1 MRTIALLSI
10 ATVIFVA
17 CQSNSADHTT
27 PPDDNQDSTLSP
39 VENKKPNT
47 TYKPAFEGQT
57 RVAGVR
63 TNAGLDVKVVTEG
76 LKNPWGMVNLP
87 DGRILI
93 TEKGGTMRIVSTSG
107 QLSAPITG
115 LPPVNDSGQGGLLD
129 VAIDPD
135 FSQNRLVYWSF
146 SQNVPP
152 GTLTALGKGKLS
164 ADEQR
169 IEGAKVIYQAKPAFN
184 SSLHYGSRLE
194 WDKQGNL
201 FMSTGERSDIV
212 SRPQAQQ
219 LNSAM
224 GKVLRLTRE
233 GKPVDGNPFMNQ
245 EGSLP
250 EIYTYGHRNVQG
262 LATHPETGDL
272 WEIEFGPRGGD
283 EVNRIQAGKDY
294 GWPEISYGLEYSG
307 ERIGK
312 GITQKDGMEQPVYY
326 WDPVVSP
333 SGAVFYSGNMFP
345 EWKNNLFIGALSG
358 MHIVRLV
365 IKDDKVV
372 GEERLLEDMKNRIR
386 DVLQGPDGSLYAIT
400 DGGNGKLLQIR
411 RK

>member
-1 MRTIALLSI
+1 MPE
-10 ATVIFVA
+10 F
-17 CQSNSADHTT
+17 T
-27 PPDDNQDSTLSP
+27 P
-39 VENKKPNT
+39 E
-47 TYKPAFEGQT
+47 
-57 RVAGVR
+57 
-63 TNAGLDVKVVTEG
+63 
-76 LKNPWGMVNLP
+76 
-87 DGRILI
+87 
-93 TEKGGTMRIVSTSG
+93 EKGGTMRIVSTSG

-129 VAIDPD
+129 VAVDPD

-152 GTLTALGKGKLS
+152 GTLTALGRGKLS

-169 IEGAKVIYQAKPAFN
+169 IEGATVIYQAKPAFN

-219 LNSAM
+219 LNSAL
-224 GKVLRLTRE
+224 GKVLHLTRE
-233 GKPVDGNPFMNQ
+233 GKPVEGNPFINQ
-245 EGSLP
+245 QGALP

-283 EVNRIQAGKDY
+283 EVNRIQPGKDY

-312 GITQKDGMEQPVYY
+312 GITQKSGMEQPVYY

-333 SGAVFYSGNMFP
+333 SGAIFYSGNMFP
-345 EWKNNLFIGALSG
+345 EWKNNLIIGALSG
-358 MHIVRLV
+358 MHIIRLV
-365 IKDDKVV
+365 IEDNKVV

-386 DVLQGPDGSLYAIT
+386 DVLQGADGSLFAIT
-400 DGGNGKLLQIR
+400 DVDNGKLLQIR